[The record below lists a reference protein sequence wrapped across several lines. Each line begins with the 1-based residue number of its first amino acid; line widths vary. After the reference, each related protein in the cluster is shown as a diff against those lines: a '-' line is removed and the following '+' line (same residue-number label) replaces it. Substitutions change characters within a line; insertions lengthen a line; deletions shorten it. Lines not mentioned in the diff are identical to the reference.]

1 MHTRGQY
8 VFEITSENDGFRGR
22 KIFIVCSP
30 LQKFERSD
38 KIAKFPFLVL
48 AVSIL
53 ITIGISYIFYQ
64 SSRNKNSIRF
74 SNEVNRLQLSIENKI
89 NLYIALLKGGRGFIE
104 SNRAITRQ
112 TFAEYVKS
120 LDLGKNY
127 TGVQGIGYVKIVQA
141 GERAA
146 LFEKMRSEG
155 YTDFQIFPVAEKDS
169 YYVTAYLEPSDERN
183 QKVVG
188 FDMSSEVGRHE
199 ALERARDSGEAATS
213 AGLTPLQKSENDS
226 GREFIICLPIYKDGK
241 MPASFAERRENIV
254 GFIYSPFRA
263 DDFLNEIQN
272 VKIAS
277 DISLRIYDGEPN
289 AENLL
294 AQSADRQPVTFH
306 SQIEENYRSQKE
318 IEVAG
323 RKWIVEYASLPEF
336 AAPSGISWLPLIF
349 IIGMVFSFL
358 FFGMTYWEASAR
370 LKLQATAADLF
381 EAEQQKQTL
390 LEKEQTAR
398 LSAEQANRTKDEFI
412 AVVSHELRTPL
423 NAIAGWTR
431 ILRTEGLSENT
442 EKLALEKIE
451 KNLRLQTKIVEELL
465 DYSQIVSGTIKL
477 EDREVDF
484 SNVFENTFSE
494 IEPTAREKSIEF
506 LKDNQLNGHLVLGD
520 EDKIKI
526 VIHNLLTN
534 AVKFTHSGG
543 KIETAVRE
551 NDGAIQMT
559 VKDNGRGIATDFL
572 PHIFDRFTQA
582 DASSTRNSGGLGLG
596 LTISNHI
603 MKLHNGKIEAH
614 SEGKGKGATFTVS
627 VPSHHSDS

>member
-1 MHTRGQY
+1 
-8 VFEITSENDGFRGR
+8 V
-22 KIFIVCSP
+22 P
-30 LQKFERSD
+30 
-38 KIAKFPFLVL
+38 
-48 AVSIL
+48 
-53 ITIGISYIFYQ
+53 
-64 SSRNKNSIRF
+64 
-74 SNEVNRLQLSIENKI
+74 
-89 NLYIALLKGGRGFIE
+89 
-104 SNRAITRQ
+104 
-112 TFAEYVKS
+112 
-120 LDLGKNY
+120 
-127 TGVQGIGYVKIVQA
+127 A

-146 LFEKMRSEG
+146 LVEKMRSEG
-155 YTDFQIFPVAEKDS
+155 YADFQIFPAAEKDA
-169 YYVTAYLEPSDERN
+169 YYVTAYLEPHDERN

-188 FDMSSEVGRHE
+188 FDMSSEAGRRE

-213 AGLTPLQKSENDS
+213 AVLTLFQKDEGNS

-241 MPASFAERRENIV
+241 LPESLAERRENIV

-263 DDFLNEIQN
+263 GDFLNEIQN

-294 AQSADRQPVTFH
+294 AQSADRQTATFQN
-306 SQIEENYRSQKE
+306 QIEENYRAQKE

-323 RKWIVEYASLPEF
+323 RKWVVEYNSLPEF
-336 AAPSGISWLPLIF
+336 AAQSSLGWSPLIF

-370 LKLQATAADLF
+370 IKLQSTAADLF
-381 EAEQQKQTL
+381 EAEQQKQSL
-390 LEKEQTAR
+390 LEKEQAAR

-477 EDREVDF
+477 EGGEVNF
-484 SNVFENTFSE
+484 SDVFENTFSE
-494 IEPTAREKSIEF
+494 IELTAHEKSIEF

-520 EDKIKI
+520 ADKIKI

-559 VKDNGRGIATDFL
+559 VKDNGRGIALDFL

-603 MKLHNGKIEAH
+603 IKLHNGKIEAH
-614 SEGKGKGATFTVS
+614 SEGTGKGATFTVF
-627 VPSHHSDS
+627 VPSHNSGS

>member
-1 MHTRGQY
+1 M
-8 VFEITSENDGFRGR
+8 
-22 KIFIVCSP
+22 
-30 LQKFERSD
+30 
-38 KIAKFPFLVL
+38 VL

-53 ITIGISYIFYQ
+53 LTIGISYIFYQ
-64 SSRNKNSIRF
+64 SSRNKDSIRF

-127 TGVQGIGYVKIVQA
+127 TGVQGIGYAKVVPA

-146 LFEKMRSEG
+146 LFEKMQSEG
-155 YTDFQIFPVAEKDS
+155 YADFQIFPAAEKDA
-169 YYVTAYLEPSDERN
+169 YYVTTYLEPSDERN
-183 QKVVG
+183 QKAIG
-188 FDMSSEVGRHE
+188 FDMSSEVGRSE
-199 ALERARDSGEAATS
+199 ALDRARDSGNAATS
-213 AGLTPLQKSENDS
+213 AGLTLLQKSEGDTE
-226 GREFIICLPIYKDGK
+226 REFIISLPIYKDGK
-241 MPASFAERRENIV
+241 LPASLAERKNNIV
-254 GFIYSPFRA
+254 GYIYSPFSA
-263 DDFLNEIQN
+263 VNFLNEIQN

-277 DISLRIYDGEPN
+277 DISLKIYDGEPN

-294 AQSADRQPVTFH
+294 AQSTDRQSVA
-306 SQIEENYRSQKE
+306 SRNQIEENYRAQKE

-323 RKWIVEYASLPEF
+323 RKWFVEYNSLPEF
-336 AAPSGISWLPLIF
+336 AAQSSLGWSPLIF

-370 LKLQATAADLF
+370 IKLQSTAADLF
-381 EAEQQKQTL
+381 EAEQQKQSL
-390 LEKEQTAR
+390 LEKEQAAR

-442 EKLALEKIE
+442 EKLALEKID

-477 EDREVDF
+477 EGQEINF
-484 SNVFENTFSE
+484 SDVFENTFSE

-543 KIETAVRE
+543 KIETAVLE
-551 NDGAIQMT
+551 NDGAIQLI

-603 MKLHNGKIEAH
+603 IKLHNGKIEAH
-614 SEGKGKGATFTVS
+614 SEGTGKGATFTVS
-627 VPSHHSDS
+627 VPSHNSGS